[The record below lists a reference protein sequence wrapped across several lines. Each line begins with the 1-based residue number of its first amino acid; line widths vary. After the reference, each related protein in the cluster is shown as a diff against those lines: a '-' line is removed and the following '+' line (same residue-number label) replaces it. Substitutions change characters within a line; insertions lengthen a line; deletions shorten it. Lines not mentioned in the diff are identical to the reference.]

1 MARPTHFWRASHY
14 FNLITHRPASLQV
27 REQLTKSNMKEA
39 LHSMFFGVQ
48 SYPSEHAKQ
57 YFYRQHAV
65 IMALVVL
72 IVLAIVISFCELLTV

>member
-1 MARPTHFWRASHY
+1 MARPTHFWRASHHLSL
-14 FNLITHRPASLQV
+14 NARRPASLQV
-27 REQLTKSNMKEA
+27 REQLTKNNMKEV

-48 SYPSEHAKQ
+48 SYTSEHAKQ